1 MLRLL
6 LLAALA
12 LGAAPAQARP
22 APPPD
27 APVNAF
33 VANMPERGVTDTLT
47 LNNLLTGEPAQLA
60 VSGAQYS
67 MVGRDIVF
75 LDEDSNRV
83 QAVSSDGELN
93 EHPFIQPSS
102 AARRIDW
109 VSSNAADMVA
119 WTVTEGTPDAL
130 TTATYVAS
138 PEGAG
143 ARLALR
149 DGPRAG
155 IRAFPVAFSDD
166 GATLYMDYQPDTI
179 ADLTPLRQY
188 AAMYALDLAS
198 GTASSLP
205 GKSSCYCGGAVASG
219 QFVRLALAEAG
230 FDVRVTDLGRGT
242 TTVIPSLGLAEYT
255 QAGDVLIAPGGAQ
268 ALYTLLQLV
277 PGAAPG
283 EGLALAVCAGQSRD
297 RHAAHSQSR
306 RSRGADT
313 APGRVA
319 RRWTRRA
326 DGRSGHTRHLE
337 IGPGK
342 RGAVA
347 GRGRQL
353 HRLNGYPARL
363 GLK

>member
-33 VANMPERGVTDTLT
+33 VANMPERGATDTLT

-205 GKSSCYCGGAVASG
+205 GESSCYCGGAVASG

-283 EGLALAVCAGQSRD
+283 EGLRSLYVLANLATGTQRILNPDDPEARILRPVAWLDDGQGVLMVDPATPGTWRLDLESGALS
-297 RHAAHSQSR
+297 
-306 RSRGADT
+306 
-313 APGRVA
+313 RVA
-319 RRWTRRA
+319 DA
-326 DGRSGHTRHLE
+326 SY
-337 IGPGK
+337 IGSTVIPPG
-342 RGAVA
+342 
-347 GRGRQL
+347 
-353 HRLNGYPARL
+353 L
-363 GLK
+363 G